1 MNSITNK
8 SIQINTSM
16 NSSFDL
22 NIYKMN
28 LSDIGVECLSNMGY
42 TSLTQLGLLFYIH
55 NPYDHFF
62 ENANDVRNY
71 EIWVSFTFV

>member
-1 MNSITNK
+1 
-8 SIQINTSM
+8 
-16 NSSFDL
+16 
-22 NIYKMN
+22 MN
-28 LSDIGVECLSNMGY
+28 LSDVGVECLSQMGY

-71 EIWVSFTFV
+71 EIWVSFTFRN